1 MSFWQELQKPI
12 MVMAPME
19 DVTDAAFR
27 RVFAHYGKP
36 DVTWTEFTSADGLLL
51 AQGSGLEKLWKKLE
65 FSEGERPI
73 VAQLFTSKPEHM
85 ERVAALVQA
94 RGFDGIDINMGCP
107 DKKIEKQGCGSAL
120 IKNPALAQELIRAAK
135 RGAPLLPVSVKTRAG
150 YKSDDELDAWL
161 TALLEEDI
169 AVLTLHA
176 RTRKDMSKVPARWEL
191 VQRAVALRD
200 ALNKKDTLILGNGD
214 AQDLEDA
221 RVRVAQTGCDGVM
234 FGRALFGNP
243 WLFTG
248 HTPTPAERIEAL
260 LLHLEYFEEL
270 LGQHTN
276 YAVMKK
282 HFKAYVSG
290 WDHAKEVRMA
300 LMETAAPEEARR
312 LLQEV
317 HQQFLG

>member
-1 MSFWQELQKPI
+1 MSFWHTLKKPI

-51 AQGSGLEKLWKKLE
+51 AQGSGLEKLQKKLE

-85 ERVAALVQA
+85 ERVAAQVQA
-94 RGFDGIDINMGCP
+94 RGFDGLDINMGCP

-120 IKNPALAQELIRAAK
+120 IKNPELAKELIRAAK
-135 RGAPLLPVSVKTRAG
+135 RGAPKLPISVKTRAG
-150 YKSDDELDAWL
+150 YKSDEELDAWL
-161 TALLEEDI
+161 TALLEEDV
-169 AVLTLHA
+169 AALTLHA

-191 VQRAVALRD
+191 VKRAVELRD
-200 ALNKKDTLILGNGD
+200 ALGKKETLVLGNGD
-214 AQDLEDA
+214 AQSLDDA
-221 RVRVAQTGCDGVM
+221 RAKVASTGCDGVM

-248 HTPTPAERIEAL
+248 HTPTPHERIDAL
-260 LLHLEYFEEL
+260 LLHLDYFEEL
-270 LGQHTN
+270 LGAHTN

-290 WDHAKEVRMA
+290 WDHAKELRVL
-300 LMETAAPEEARR
+300 LMETDSVAQAKEILTNARNR
-312 LLQEV
+312 IV
-317 HQQFLG
+317 